1 MSMTRKIITQKVTNI
16 LCDKLGVEEADCRPS
31 ASLNDDMGADSLDFI
46 ELVIDIE
53 EELSITLPDGDLE
66 QVKTVGDLLAVVYS
80 KLNV

>member
-1 MSMTRKIITQKVTNI
+1 MTRSTITKKVNEI

-46 ELVIDIE
+46 ELIIDIE
-53 EELSITLPDGDLE
+53 EEFSITILDRDLE
-66 QVKTVGDLLAVVYS
+66 EVKTVGDLLAVIYS

>member
-1 MSMTRKIITQKVTNI
+1 MTRSTITKKVNEI
-16 LCDKLGVEEADCRPS
+16 LCDKLGVEEVDCRPS
-31 ASLNDDMGADSLDFI
+31 ASLSDDMGADSLDFI

-53 EELSITLPDGDLE
+53 AELSITLLDGDLE